1 MTEAPKLKVKGL
13 GWDVAEEVR
22 DFEQAR
28 YFPFGSSDVIIVVED
43 EVIRSYDDLVQLVAK
58 GCFKDKEYLEVMFLP
73 IIVGG

>member
-1 MTEAPKLKVKGL
+1 MTKAPKLKVKGL

-28 YFPFGSSDVIIVVED
+28 YFPFGSDVIIVVED

-58 GCFKDKEYLEVMFLP
+58 GRFKDKEYLEVMFLP